1 MPIQKF
7 TSSVSAIEHVSAQC
21 RVITLQLISPQSIE
35 FKAGQ
40 HVIMDIPGIEAKRSY
55 SIASNP
61 KQTDSLDLL
70 IDIRPAGPG
79 SRFLASTKVGDVIT
93 FLAPAGQ
100 FWCEQWNPDNHIIFI
115 ATGSG
120 ICPLKSMILH
130 VLGSEIQPRSV
141 HLLWGLRHHR
151 DSFWLDEF
159 EQLKKFFS
167 NFSYDITLS
176 QPSPDS
182 PFLRGRVT
190 DNLHTLT
197 TTTSKGQYY
206 ICGSKEM
213 IVSVVEQLN
222 QAGINSESIFFE
234 KFY

>member
-7 TSSVSAIEHVSAQC
+7 VSRVATVEPVSRQC
-21 RVITLQLISPQSIE
+21 RVITLQLDSPRTIN

-55 SIASNP
+55 SIASTP
-61 KQTDSLDLL
+61 KSTNAIELL
-70 IDIRPAGPG
+70 IDIRPSGPG
-79 SRFLASTKVGDVIT
+79 SRFLAATKPGDEIT

-100 FWCEQWNPDNHIIFI
+100 FWCEQWDLGNHLIFI

-120 ICPLKSMILH
+120 ICPLKSMIMH
-130 VLGSEIQPRSV
+130 VLESEIQPRSI
-141 HLLWGLRHHR
+141 HLLWGLRHHN
-151 DSFWLDEF
+151 DIFWLEAF
-159 EQLKKFFS
+159 EQLKKTFS
-167 NFSYDITLS
+167 NFSYEITLS
-176 QPSPDS
+176 QPSQVG

-190 DNLHTLT
+190 DHLNTLT
-197 TTTSKGQYY
+197 ATTSNRQFY

-213 IVSVVEQLN
+213 IVSVVEQLRET
-222 QAGINSESIFFE
+222 GIDSESIFFE